1 MRDVVFLHSTGT
13 GPAMW
18 LRATRV
24 LTSLHPDAKAHVLA
38 NLGYPPG
45 PSIGAPTVTCLEDE
59 LEHLQAQLSP
69 LEGRTFDVVAH
80 SYGAFLA
87 LKLLPRLEA
96 RIRSLYVWEPVLFG
110 ALSVHAERT
119 NNPSCTPL
127 TEEPWLVDDPTR
139 GGTEPWLRLFV
150 DYWNGRG
157 SFDSMPAQARAQQ
170 LTLGW
175 KMFQEVRTTSLDPA
189 PFESYRVN
197 VPFTLAVGAL
207 SPRASRTMSE
217 EVRTQNPRARFVAHE
232 GLGHMAPLTRPRAV
246 LESVVEHL
254 RAFG

>member
-24 LTSLHPDAKAHVLA
+24 LASLYPDAKAHALS

-45 PSIGAPTVTCLEDE
+45 AAIDAPCTTALDDE
-59 LEHLQAQLSP
+59 LAHLHAQLAP
-69 LEGRTFDVVAH
+69 LEGRSFDLVAH
-80 SYGAFLA
+80 SYGAFLG
-87 LKLLPRLEA
+87 LKLLPELGGRV
-96 RIRSLYVWEPVLFG
+96 RSLYVWEPVLFG

-119 NNPSCTPL
+119 KNPACTPL
-127 TEEPWLVDDPTR
+127 TDEPWLVDDATR

-150 DYWNGRG
+150 DYWNGQG
-157 SFDSMPAQARAQQ
+157 SFDAMPAQARAQQ
-170 LTLGW
+170 LSLGW

-189 PFESYRVN
+189 PFESYRVE

-217 EVRTQNPRARFVAHE
+217 EVRTQNPRARFVVHE

-254 RAFG
+254 RTSG